1 MTANTRKIKERN
13 HYFDSL
19 KYWLFVFVV
28 LIHNPLHENLWGG
41 GYGQQSL
48 AVQFLHISLFQDISA
63 KEQRKSILKKA

>member
-28 LIHNPLHENLWGG
+28 LIHNPLPEN
-41 GYGQQSL
+41 
-48 AVQFLHISLFQDISA
+48 
-63 KEQRKSILKKA
+63 

>member
-28 LIHNPLHENLWGG
+28 LIHNPLPENLWGG
-41 GYGQQSL
+41 GDMDSNRSLCSSYIFRYFRIFQQ
-48 AVQFLHISLFQDISA
+48 
-63 KEQRKSILKKA
+63 KSREKAF